1 MFLHLAA
8 NLEPVDDT
16 VAGDPVLVAKNLV
29 ATGQLSEMLK
39 VRAIH
44 VSLFC
49 SDSGY
54 PDPHQ
59 LPADH
64 QRGAQSA
71 RGMEIVPDDAS
82 ESRRFVTSGRRKR

>member
-1 MFLHLAA
+1 MFLYLTA
-8 NLEPVDDT
+8 NLDPVDDAA
-16 VAGDPVLVAKNLV
+16 VGDTILLAKNLA

-39 VRAIH
+39 VRGIH
-44 VSLFC
+44 VLISC
-49 SDSGY
+49 CVDSCY

-71 RGMEIVPDDAS
+71 CGMAVVP
-82 ESRRFVTSGRRKR
+82 